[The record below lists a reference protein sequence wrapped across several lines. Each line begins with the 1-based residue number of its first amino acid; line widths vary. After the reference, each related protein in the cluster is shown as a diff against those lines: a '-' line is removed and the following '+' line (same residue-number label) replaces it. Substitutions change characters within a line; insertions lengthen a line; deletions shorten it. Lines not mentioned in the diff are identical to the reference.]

1 MLLLL
6 SSDHFALTLLD
17 ICIGSWMLRGW
28 LAGLLQPYIGIVLI
42 LVLRLVSVAVLWL
55 LCLPLALLLSCLL
68 LAVFF
73 CLLLA
78 MLFCLL
84 LALLFSVLFILS
96 PLLDVERCERI
107 VASMFFTLS
116 SCPCCFTSFFS
127 PLARWP
133 WFCVGFSP
141 LAPWLWF
148 SVSDP
153 LQRHFVVAYILLDA
167 SPAPPT
173 PLLSIAPFVIVG
185 SR

>member
-17 ICIGSWMLRGW
+17 ICIGSWMLRDW
-28 LAGLLQPYIGIVLI
+28 LAGLLQPYIVLCLSSYFALSRSQSFGCFAFWLCCHACWW
-42 LVLRLVSVAVLWL
+42 LVL
-55 LCLPLALLLSCLL
+55 
-68 LAVFF
+68 

-148 SVSDP
+148 R
-153 LQRHFVVAYILLDA
+153 L
-167 SPAPPT
+167 
-173 PLLSIAPFVIVG
+173 
-185 SR
+185 